1 MGAHPKPLKGKRDGC
16 PDRPFPNIPLVNTP
30 RGVARSAYQ
39 RVLHTTTT
47 PDEVY
52 TSDLPYTSQ
61 GEQTVSHLI
70 PIWKNTTFLIGLSW
84 LLYGAAYFDYP
95 DWDIPISFLMAFS
108 TYLTADRFIRS
119 IKKKDYPQIVLWS
132 IGAWWSIDGVYWLYW
147 SLTDKTVM
155 IREGQWAMSLCLY
168 LLCGFVWTLFDSGTL
183 PKAPHPHPANP
194 ALPDS
199 EKPLNGT
206 SP

>member
-1 MGAHPKPLKGKRDGC
+1 MKPT
-16 PDRPFPNIPLVNTP
+16 PL
-30 RGVARSAYQ
+30 
-39 RVLHTTTT
+39 
-47 PDEVY
+47 
-52 TSDLPYTSQ
+52 
-61 GEQTVSHLI
+61 
-70 PIWKNTTFLIGLSW
+70 IWKNVTFLIGLAW
-84 LLYGAAYFDYP
+84 LIYGAIFFDYS

-132 IGAWWSIDGVYWLYW
+132 VGAWWSIDGVYWLYW

-168 LLCGFVWTLFDSGTL
+168 LLCGFVWTLFDSAKHPTTL
-183 PKAPHPHPANP
+183 PQHPAI
-194 ALPDS
+194 PDLS
-199 EKPLNGT
+199 DPEKPLNGT